1 LYWFRRLTVTPEPK
15 QADPSYHSA
24 GHEAFRQAVPSR
36 AGDGV
41 PRRPIC
47 IAFTVRWRVLG
58 GTKDLRRLLDAETRV
73 EYGEEHRNR
82 MRDKSK
88 SLGLASE

>member
-1 LYWFRRLTVTPEPK
+1 
-15 QADPSYHSA
+15 
-24 GHEAFRQAVPSR
+24 
-36 AGDGV
+36 
-41 PRRPIC
+41 
-47 IAFTVRWRVLG
+47 VLG

-82 MRDKSK
+82 MRDKLK